1 VASEKLPE
9 EPLHPVA
16 PAGFA
21 DLASRHQPQAGAMPL
36 PRSQGN
42 AKMCRV
48 ESFAP
53 GLGPLILP
61 AAAEPL
67 FPGKAGPGRD
77 CVTGGLGGRCQRGS
91 LWFTPRGVCGPW
103 PGGFAAPGVRPWCS
117 CGSESRGSG
126 TGAVCSAD
134 RFVSWRFFLRDI
146 FCHKLFINHFRTLLS
161 RRR

>member
-1 VASEKLPE
+1 VASKKLPE
-9 EPLHPVA
+9 EALYPVA

-21 DLASRHQPQAGAMPL
+21 YLASRHQPQAGACPL
-36 PRSQGN
+36 RRGQGD
-42 AKMCRV
+42 AEMRRV

-53 GLGPLILP
+53 GLGPEILP

-67 FPGKAGPGRD
+67 LPGKAGRARGG
-77 CVTGGLGGRCQRGS
+77 VTGGLGGRRQRGS

-117 CGSESRGSG
+117 CGSGSRGCG
-126 TGAVCSAD
+126 TGAVGSAD
-134 RFVSWRFFLRDI
+134 RFVSWRFFLMDN